1 MALPRAFP
9 GEIALS
15 RPDRITETDHLLA
28 ELASSPDPRALQDR
42 LVRIN
47 MVVAREIAR
56 RYAGRGLA
64 ADDLEQ
70 VAYLGLVKAVQHYD
84 GEKATEFLSYAVPTI
99 RGELRRW
106 FRDAG
111 WVVRPPRSVQELQ
124 ARVTRAQDELSVD
137 LGHPPSTRE
146 IADSLEVDVD
156 DVRRAMAANGCFSP
170 TSLDA
175 PSPSGQGDGDELV
188 GRLGAAD
195 PGYAQAEAR
204 VALRPLLRDLDER
217 ERLLLEM
224 RFIRGATQSEIGE
237 RLGVT
242 QTQVSRLLSGVLE
255 RLRAELTGS
264 ASASAA

>member
-1 MALPRAFP
+1 MALPRTFP

-99 RGELRRW
+99 RASCAVGSGTP
-106 FRDAG
+106 AG
-111 WVVRPPRSVQELQ
+111 WCGRPARS
-124 ARVTRAQDELSVD
+124 RSCR
-137 LGHPPSTRE
+137 
-146 IADSLEVDVD
+146 
-156 DVRRAMAANGCFSP
+156 
-170 TSLDA
+170 
-175 PSPSGQGDGDELV
+175 
-188 GRLGAAD
+188 
-195 PGYAQAEAR
+195 PG
-204 VALRPLLRDLDER
+204 
-217 ERLLLEM
+217 
-224 RFIRGATQSEIGE
+224 
-237 RLGVT
+237 
-242 QTQVSRLLSGVLE
+242 
-255 RLRAELTGS
+255 
-264 ASASAA
+264 